1 MSTKRKMKPTKRR
14 GPRPVARKYDNDY
27 CLNIAKA
34 VQEHGLTKV
43 AKMYGLK
50 YHDVQYINKQYYTR
64 MARGEYDA
72 RKKDNNTPKGRVYL
86 KPRVVGF
93 KNTES
98 AWDVIEKTFNDEQ
111 LGIVIKF
118 YNTIIF
124 EQTDTKNGALISAD
138 YEKV

>member
-27 CLNIAKA
+27 C
-34 VQEHGLTKV
+34 
-43 AKMYGLK
+43 LK

-111 LGIVIKF
+111 LDIVIKF

>member
-50 YHDVQYINKQYYTR
+50 YNDVQ
-64 MARGEYDA
+64 
-72 RKKDNNTPKGRVYL
+72 
-86 KPRVVGF
+86 
-93 KNTES
+93 
-98 AWDVIEKTFNDEQ
+98 
-111 LGIVIKF
+111 
-118 YNTIIF
+118 
-124 EQTDTKNGALISAD
+124 
-138 YEKV
+138 